1 MALIFGSRFQ
11 SVATDELH
19 LDRLFGLVQPN
30 WAFAP
35 LQVAMPSSISKEISY
50 LVRPSD
56 FSMCF
61 CIQYAI
67 LSGQ

>member
-50 LVRPSD
+50 
-56 FSMCF
+56 
-61 CIQYAI
+61 
-67 LSGQ
+67 